1 MGITFDTNYE
11 AIKAAILEEYKG
23 KEITS
28 SEAKTELE
36 KARNY
41 RVVVT
46 TDAIHELRRIVY
58 GDPFKANGG
67 IMSRDL
73 IAYHLGLSD
82 NEADEYI
89 SDWLYFGIT
98 ERQGG
103 GIVV

>member
-11 AIKAAILEEYKG
+11 AIKSAILEEYKW
-23 KEITS
+23 KKIDVY
-28 SEAKTELE
+28 EAKALLDR
-36 KARNY
+36 ARNY
-41 RVVVT
+41 RVVAAS
-46 TDAIHELRRIVY
+46 DAIHELRRQVY

-89 SDWLYFGIT
+89 SDWLYFGFT